1 MKKKC
6 KVLFWILLLTLS
18 MFTEVKAA
26 TYKTRNGDFK
36 FTNDTEIYFQGRNDI
51 ESNEILNIC
60 TYMKMKV
67 MLPTGYDF
75 KLIKGGIPKENSIV
89 LTTINSDESLGLE
102 GYILDIDINMI
113 KLIGYTPEGI
123 FRGVQTL
130 IQMLPVEIES
140 RKVVNNIE
148 WTVPAALINDR
159 PKNDYRGVV
168 IDVKKIFD
176 V

>member
-1 MKKKC
+1 
-6 KVLFWILLLTLS
+6 
-18 MFTEVKAA
+18 
-26 TYKTRNGDFK
+26 
-36 FTNDTEIYFQGRNDI
+36 
-51 ESNEILNIC
+51 
-60 TYMKMKV
+60 
-67 MLPTGYDF
+67 
-75 KLIKGGIPKENSIV
+75 
-89 LTTINSDESLGLE
+89 
-102 GYILDIDINMI
+102 MI

-140 RKVVNNIE
+140 REVVNNIE

-176 V
+176 VWEGKVRHHEY